1 MVLYKGEKMNKSQF
15 NFNDVVYCN
24 WYDSEYERANEDDEN
39 IDIDTV
45 KARKINAK
53 HFTDFLNDEL
63 KTSLVFN
70 DLYMP
75 KYYNFEDDQIIVNYL
90 KSDLKIL
97 KKFIA
102 DNSLQ
107 KALVDKIE
115 GYTTNQSGYIAFYTK
130 EQLIKND
137 DLVFQVLIE
146 TILEND
152 LNDEYDFY
160 FDRHC
165 VYDDLSNECVTFSE
179 D

>member
-1 MVLYKGEKMNKSQF
+1 MQNLNKSQF
-15 NFNDVVYCN
+15 NFNDIAYCS
-24 WYDSEYERANEDDEN
+24 WYDSEYEIADQEGEN

-53 HFTDFLNDEL
+53 HFIDFLNDEL

-75 KYYNFEDDQIIVNYL
+75 KYYNFENDQIVVSYSND
-90 KSDLKIL
+90 DLKLL

-102 DNSLQ
+102 DNELQ
-107 KALVDKIE
+107 KALLDKIKD
-115 GYTTNQSGYIAFYTK
+115 YTTSVDGYIAFYTK

-137 DLVFQVLIE
+137 DLVFQVIIE
-146 TILEND
+146 TILENG

-165 VYDDLSNECVTFSE
+165 VYDVLSSECVTFNE

>member
-1 MVLYKGEKMNKSQF
+1 METNKAQF
-15 NFNDVVYCN
+15 NFSDVVYCN
-24 WYDSEYERANEDDEN
+24 WYDSEYERAEQQGEN

-63 KTSLVFN
+63 KTELVFN

-90 KSDLKIL
+90 KSDLNIL

-107 KALVDKIE
+107 KALIDKIE

-130 EQLIKND
+130 EQLIKNN
-137 DLVFQVLIE
+137 DLVFQVIIE
-146 TILEND
+146 TILENGLTD
-152 LNDEYDFY
+152 DYDFY
-160 FDRHC
+160 FDRQC
-165 VYDDLSNECVTFSE
+165 VNDDLSSECVTFNE

>member
-1 MVLYKGEKMNKSQF
+1 MKTNKAQF
-15 NFNDVVYCN
+15 NFSDIMYCS
-24 WYDSEYERANEDDEN
+24 WYDSEYERADYEGEN
-39 IDIDTV
+39 IDIDTL

-53 HFTDFLNDEL
+53 HFINFLNDEL

-75 KYYNFEDDQIIVNYL
+75 KYYNFENDQIIVNYL

-107 KALVDKIE
+107 KALLDKIKD
-115 GYTTNQSGYIAFYTK
+115 YTTTCSGYVAFYTN

-137 DLVFQVLIE
+137 DLVFRVMLE
-146 TILEND
+146 TILGNG
-152 LNDEYDFY
+152 LNDDYDSY
-160 FDRHC
+160 FDRNC
-165 VYDDLSNECVTFSE
+165 VFDELSTECIMFDE

>member
-1 MVLYKGEKMNKSQF
+1 MNKSQF

-24 WYDSEYERANEDDEN
+24 WYDSEYERANDDGEN

-53 HFTDFLNDEL
+53 HFVSFLNDEL
-63 KTSLVFN
+63 KTELVFN

-75 KYYNFEDDQIIVNYL
+75 KFYNFENDQIIVNYL

-97 KKFIA
+97 KQFIE
-102 DNSLQ
+102 DNTLQ
-107 KALVDKIE
+107 QSLVDKIKD
-115 GYTTNQSGYIAFYTK
+115 YTTSHDGYIAFYTK

-137 DLVFQVLIE
+137 DLVFQVIIE
-146 TILEND
+146 TILENG

-160 FDRHC
+160 FDRQC
-165 VYDDLSNECVTFSE
+165 VYDDLSNECVTFNE
-179 D
+179 Y

>member
-1 MVLYKGEKMNKSQF
+1 MKTNKAQF
-15 NFNDVVYCN
+15 NFNDIAYCN
-24 WYDSEYERANEDDEN
+24 WYDSEYERADQEGEN
-39 IDIDTV
+39 INIDTV

-53 HFTDFLNDEL
+53 HFVDFLNDEL
-63 KTSLVFN
+63 KTELIFN

-102 DNSLQ
+102 ANSLQ
-107 KALVDKIE
+107 QALINKIKD
-115 GYTTNQSGYIAFYTK
+115 YTTSRSGYIAFYTK
-130 EQLIKND
+130 EQLIKNN
-137 DLVFQVLIE
+137 DLVFQVMLE
-146 TILEND
+146 TILENG

-160 FDRHC
+160 FDCNC
-165 VYDDLSNECVTFSE
+165 VYDKLHNECITFNE

>member
-1 MVLYKGEKMNKSQF
+1 MNTNKAQF
-15 NFNDVVYCN
+15 NFNDVAYCN
-24 WYDSEYERANEDDEN
+24 WYDSEYEQADQEGEN
-39 IDIDTV
+39 INIDTV

-53 HFTDFLNDEL
+53 HFVDFLNDEL
-63 KTSLVFN
+63 KTELIFN

-107 KALVDKIE
+107 QALVDKIKD
-115 GYTTNQSGYIAFYTK
+115 YTTSCSGYIAFYTK
-130 EQLIKND
+130 GQLIKNN
-137 DLVFQVLIE
+137 DLVFRVMLE
-146 TILEND
+146 TILENG
-152 LNDEYDFY
+152 LNDDYDFY
-160 FDRHC
+160 FDRNC
-165 VYDDLSNECVTFSE
+165 VYDDLSSECITFNE

>member
-1 MVLYKGEKMNKSQF
+1 MKTNKSQF
-15 NFNDVVYCN
+15 NFSDVVYCN
-24 WYDSEYERANEDDEN
+24 WYDSEYDRADQEGEN

-53 HFTDFLNDEL
+53 YFVDFLNNEL

>member
-1 MVLYKGEKMNKSQF
+1 MQTNKAQF
-15 NFNDVVYCN
+15 NFNDLVYCN
-24 WYDSEYERANEDDEN
+24 WYDGEYERADYEGEN

-53 HFTDFLNDEL
+53 HFIDFLNDEL
-63 KTSLVFN
+63 KTALSFI
-70 DLYMP
+70 DLYIP

-102 DNSLQ
+102 ENSLQ
-107 KALVDKIE
+107 KALVDKIKD
-115 GYTTNQSGYIAFYTK
+115 YTTSRSGYIAFYTK
-130 EQLIKND
+130 EQLTNND
-137 DLVFQVLIE
+137 DLVLQVMIE
-146 TILEND
+146 TILENG

-160 FDRHC
+160 FDRNC
-165 VYDDLSNECVTFSE
+165 VYDDLSSECVTFNE